1 MLKKTI
7 ILSVL
12 TAVFMM
18 LCLTACS
25 GGWKESYE
33 TFLDDL
39 VGKVDVSR
47 ELESIDTEE
56 VIRDKLGE
64 YSEGQT
70 VWFQFDDFDGDGTF
84 EAFAFCGKAGA
95 EYLEGVIWYVNENYA
110 AELNESGKWQNPE
123 LVVVDGTTFLFAEN
137 YDDGLTYVFGIEN
150 SKVYE
155 TAVSGMFSNLEYQGG
170 VDFTAEFTSYDYYEE
185 EELAKA
191 EEPTTK
197 KYWFYLENGEF
208 YEYGA
213 DDSLRRA
220 DLRKYEAGS
229 DVIDIIY
236 KQGLTDELLAKY
248 YPDATEEELD
258 FIAEEAGYFHSIML
272 RENGIINLNF
282 YGAYEDCFYI
292 TFAVSETDSRVIDSG
307 RGFYLPAAVEAIAT
321 YPQEEEPTE

>member
-1 MLKKTI
+1 ML
-7 ILSVL
+7 LF
-12 TAVFMM
+12 TAVAVIMV
-18 LCLTACS
+18 LALSACS
-25 GGWKESYE
+25 GGWRESYE
-33 TFLDDL
+33 GFLDDL
-39 VGKVDVSR
+39 VGKVDVEKQLR
-47 ELESIDTEE
+47 NVDAEE
-56 VIRDKLGE
+56 VIRDKLNE

-70 VWFQFDDFDGDGTF
+70 IWFQFDDFDGDGTS

-95 EYLEGVIWYVNENYA
+95 EYLEGVLWYVNENYA
-110 AELNESGKWQNPE
+110 AELKENGKWENPE
-123 LVVVDGTTFLFAEN
+123 IVNVEDAVFLFAEN

-155 TAVSGMFSNLEYQGG
+155 TAVSGMFSKLEYQGG
-170 VDFTAEFTSYDYYEE
+170 TDFTAEFTSYDYFEE
-185 EELAKA
+185 EELAKQ

-197 KYWFYLENGEF
+197 KYWFYIKDGEF

-229 DVIDIIY
+229 DVMDIIY

-248 YPDATEEELD
+248 YPNATEEELD

-272 RENGIINLNF
+272 RENGILHLNF
-282 YGAYEDCFYI
+282 FGAYEDCFYI
-292 TFAVSETDSRVIDSG
+292 TFAVTETSSEIIDCG

-321 YPQEEEPTE
+321 YPAEEEAE

>member
-1 MLKKTI
+1 ML
-7 ILSVL
+7 LF
-12 TAVFMM
+12 TAVAVIMV
-18 LCLTACS
+18 LALSACS
-25 GGWKESYE
+25 GGWRESYE
-33 TFLDDL
+33 GFLDDL
-39 VGKVDVSR
+39 VGKVDVEKQLR
-47 ELESIDTEE
+47 NVDAEE
-56 VIRDKLGE
+56 VIRDKLNE

-70 VWFQFDDFDGDGTF
+70 IWFQFDDFDGDGTS

-95 EYLEGVIWYVNENYA
+95 EYLEGDLWYVNENYA
-110 AELNESGKWQNPE
+110 AELKENGKWENPE
-123 LVVVDGTTFLFAEN
+123 IVNVEDAVFLFAEN

-155 TAVSGMFSNLEYQGG
+155 TAVSGMFSKLEYQGG
-170 VDFTAEFTSYDYYEE
+170 TDFTAEFTSYDYFEE
-185 EELAKA
+185 EELAKQ

-197 KYWFYLENGEF
+197 KYWFYIKDGEF

-229 DVIDIIY
+229 DVMDIIY

-248 YPDATEEELD
+248 YPNATEEELD

-272 RENGIINLNF
+272 RENGILHLNF
-282 YGAYEDCFYI
+282 FGAYEDCFYI
-292 TFAVSETDSRVIDSG
+292 TFAVTETSSEIIDCG

-321 YPQEEEPTE
+321 YPAEEEAE

>member
-1 MLKKTI
+1 ML
-7 ILSVL
+7 LF
-12 TAVFMM
+12 TAVAVIMV
-18 LCLTACS
+18 LALSACS
-25 GGWKESYE
+25 GGWRESYE
-33 TFLDDL
+33 GFLDDL
-39 VGKVDVSR
+39 VGKVDVEKQLR
-47 ELESIDTEE
+47 NVDAEE
-56 VIRDKLGE
+56 VIRDKLNE

-70 VWFQFDDFDGDGTF
+70 IWFQFDDFDGDGTS

-95 EYLEGVIWYVNENYA
+95 EYLEGVLWYVNENYA
-110 AELNESGKWQNPE
+110 AELKESGKWENPE
-123 LVVVDGTTFLFAEN
+123 IITVEDAVFIFAEN

-155 TAVSGMFSNLEYQGG
+155 TAVSGMFSKLEYQGG
-170 VDFTAEFTSYDYYEE
+170 TDFTAEFTSYDYFEE
-185 EELAKA
+185 EELAKQ

-197 KYWFYLENGEF
+197 KYWFYIKDGEF

-229 DVIDIIY
+229 DVMDIIY

-248 YPDATEEELD
+248 YPNATEEELD

-272 RENGIINLNF
+272 RENGILHLNF
-282 YGAYEDCFYI
+282 FGAYEDCFYI
-292 TFAVSETDSRVIDSG
+292 TFAVTETSSEIIDCG

-321 YPQEEEPTE
+321 YPAEEEAE

>member
-1 MLKKTI
+1 ML
-7 ILSVL
+7 LF
-12 TAVFMM
+12 TAVAVIMV
-18 LCLTACS
+18 LALSACS
-25 GGWKESYE
+25 GGWRESYE
-33 TFLDDL
+33 GFLDDL
-39 VGKVDVSR
+39 VGKVDVEKQLR
-47 ELESIDTEE
+47 NVDAEE
-56 VIRDKLGE
+56 VIRDKLNE

-70 VWFQFDDFDGDGTF
+70 IWFQFDDFDGDGTS

-95 EYLEGVIWYVNENYA
+95 EYLEGVLWYVNENYA
-110 AELNESGKWQNPE
+110 AELKESGKWENPE
-123 LVVVDGTTFLFAEN
+123 IITVEDAVFLFAEN

-155 TAVSGMFSNLEYQGG
+155 TAVSGMFSKLEYQGG
-170 VDFTAEFTSYDYYEE
+170 TDFTAEFTSYDYFEE
-185 EELAKA
+185 EELAKQ

-197 KYWFYLENGEF
+197 KYWFYIKDGEF

-229 DVIDIIY
+229 DVMDIIY

-248 YPDATEEELD
+248 YPNATEEELD

-272 RENGIINLNF
+272 RENGILHLNF
-282 YGAYEDCFYI
+282 FGAYEDCFYI
-292 TFAVSETDSRVIDSG
+292 TFAVTETSSEIIDCG

-321 YPQEEEPTE
+321 YPAEEEAE

>member
-1 MLKKTI
+1 MILFAAMTVLVVLML
-7 ILSVL
+7 S
-12 TAVFMM
+12 
-18 LCLTACS
+18 ACS
-25 GGWKESYE
+25 GGWRESYE
-33 TFLDDL
+33 GFLDDL
-39 VGKVDVSR
+39 VGKVDVEKQLR
-47 ELESIDTEE
+47 NVDAEE
-56 VIRDKLGE
+56 VIRDKLNE

-70 VWFQFDDFDGDGTF
+70 IWFQFDDFDGDGTS

-95 EYLEGVIWYVNENYA
+95 EYLEGVLWYVNENYA
-110 AELNESGKWQNPE
+110 AELKESGKWENPE
-123 LVVVDGTTFLFAEN
+123 IVNVEDAVFLFAEN

-155 TAVSGMFSNLEYQGG
+155 TAVSGMFSKLEYQGG
-170 VDFTAEFTSYDYYEE
+170 TDFTAEFTSYDYFEE
-185 EELAKA
+185 EELAKQ

-197 KYWFYLENGEF
+197 KYWFYIEDGEF

-229 DVIDIIY
+229 DVMDIIY

-248 YPDATEEELD
+248 YPNATEEELD

-272 RENGIINLNF
+272 RENGILHLNF
-282 YGAYEDCFYI
+282 FGAYEDCFYI
-292 TFAVSETDSRVIDSG
+292 TFAVTETSSEIIDCG

-321 YPQEEEPTE
+321 YPAEEEAE

>member
-1 MLKKTI
+1 ML
-7 ILSVL
+7 LF
-12 TAVFMM
+12 TAVAVIMV
-18 LCLTACS
+18 LALSACS
-25 GGWKESYE
+25 GGWRVSYE
-33 TFLDDL
+33 GFLDDL
-39 VGKVDVSR
+39 VGKVDVEKQLR
-47 ELESIDTEE
+47 NVDAEE
-56 VIRDKLGE
+56 VIRDKLNE

-70 VWFQFDDFDGDGTF
+70 IWFQFDDFDGDGTS

-95 EYLEGVIWYVNENYA
+95 EYLEGVLWYVNENYA
-110 AELNESGKWQNPE
+110 AELKENGKWENPE
-123 LVVVDGTTFLFAEN
+123 IVNVEDAVFLFAEN

-155 TAVSGMFSNLEYQGG
+155 TAVSGMFSKLEYQGG
-170 VDFTAEFTSYDYYEE
+170 TDFTAEFTSYDYFEE
-185 EELAKA
+185 EELAKQ

-197 KYWFYLENGEF
+197 KYWFYIKDGEF

-229 DVIDIIY
+229 DVMDIIY

-248 YPDATEEELD
+248 YPNATEEELD

-272 RENGIINLNF
+272 RENGILHLNF
-282 YGAYEDCFYI
+282 FGAYEDCFYI
-292 TFAVSETDSRVIDSG
+292 TFAVTETSSEIIDCG

-321 YPQEEEPTE
+321 YPAEEEAE

>member
-1 MLKKTI
+1 MLKKTM
-7 ILSVL
+7 LL
-12 TAVFMM
+12 FTAVAVIMV
-18 LCLTACS
+18 LALSACS
-25 GGWKESYE
+25 GGWRESYE
-33 TFLDDL
+33 GFLDDL
-39 VGKVDVSR
+39 VGKVDVEKQLR
-47 ELESIDTEE
+47 NVDAEE
-56 VIRDKLGE
+56 VIRDQLNE

-70 VWFQFDDFDGDGTF
+70 IWFKFDDFDGDGTS

-95 EYLEGVIWYVNENYA
+95 EYLEGVLWYVNENYA
-110 AELNESGKWQNPE
+110 AELKESGKWENPE
-123 LVVVDGTTFLFAEN
+123 IITVEDAVFLFAEN

-155 TAVSGMFSNLEYQGG
+155 TAVSGMFSKLEYQGG
-170 VDFTAEFTSYDYYEE
+170 TDFTAEFTSYDYFEE
-185 EELAKA
+185 EELAKQ

-197 KYWFYLENGEF
+197 KYWFYIKDGEF

-229 DVIDIIY
+229 DVMDIIY

-248 YPDATEEELD
+248 YPNATEEELD

-272 RENGIINLNF
+272 RENGILHLNF
-282 YGAYEDCFYI
+282 FGAYEDCFYI
-292 TFAVSETDSRVIDSG
+292 TFAVTETSSEIIDCG

-321 YPQEEEPTE
+321 YPAEEEAE